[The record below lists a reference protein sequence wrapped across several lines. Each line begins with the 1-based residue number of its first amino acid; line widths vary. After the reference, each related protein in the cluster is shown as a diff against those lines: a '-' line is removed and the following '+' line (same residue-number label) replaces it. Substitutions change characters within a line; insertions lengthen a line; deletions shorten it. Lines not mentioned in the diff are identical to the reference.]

1 MNQPNAEFGD
11 SEQKR
16 VGQGVG
22 SRNEQNQPLLVLA
35 IDDDPGVLSYYET
48 VIRRLNFRFESSCD
62 SGQALDLIATCDP
75 SLVILDVA
83 MPGINGMEL
92 LRHIKIRNPQTR
104 VAVITGNCTIDM
116 AVEAI
121 QEGAIDYIGKP
132 ITVEKLRNLVTRVRS
147 LVAQEVQNR
156 TPTRELLEGTKLDRV
171 ICRSPRMLEVFG
183 LVRRVAPHFRTAL
196 IVGEPGTGRKVVAR
210 TLHNLSPG
218 RAERFTILNCQP
230 IADKLVEMQL
240 SKRGTGGSPSGRV
253 GRIDL
258 LEMDLTGTIFL
269 EEIGELG
276 GVTQLKLLRFLDRVS
291 AQERCSPLTPQ
302 RALRIV
308 ASTSRDLQADIQ
320 SGRFRADLWY
330 RLNMVQIQLPALR
343 ERGDDV
349 LLLAR
354 NLLAQFT
361 AQSGKVVRRMSRA
374 AEAALLAYSW
384 PGNISELEN
393 VVGRACGVA
402 HGEILDCGDLPVKL
416 TQPGNGGAVQTHGEP
431 SLDTGTR

>member
-48 VIRRLNFRFESSCD
+48 VMRRLNFRFESSCD

-83 MPGINGMEL
+83 MRGINGMEL
-92 LRHIKIRNPQTR
+92 PRHIKIRNPQTR

-121 QEGAIDYIGKP
+121 QEGAIDYIRKP

-196 IVGEPGTGRKVVAR
+196 IVGEPGTGRKVVAG
-210 TLHNLSPG
+210 L
-218 RAERFTILNCQP
+218 FTIL
-230 IADKLVEMQL
+230 A
-240 SKRGTGGSPSGRV
+240 
-253 GRIDL
+253 
-258 LEMDLTGTIFL
+258 
-269 EEIGELG
+269 LG
-276 GVTQLKLLRFLDRVS
+276 GPSVS
-291 AQERCSPLTPQ
+291 PF
-302 RALRIV
+302 
-308 ASTSRDLQADIQ
+308 STV
-320 SGRFRADLWY
+320 
-330 RLNMVQIQLPALR
+330 N
-343 ERGDDV
+343 
-349 LLLAR
+349 
-354 NLLAQFT
+354 
-361 AQSGKVVRRMSRA
+361 
-374 AEAALLAYSW
+374 
-384 PGNISELEN
+384 
-393 VVGRACGVA
+393 
-402 HGEILDCGDLPVKL
+402 
-416 TQPGNGGAVQTHGEP
+416 P
-431 SLDTGTR
+431 SLITLLTSNFPGKGLGARPAE